1 MLRGVLEGVKEP
13 LWSLEKELEL
23 VEKVFELHLLR
34 DKALFT
40 LEREVPSPL
49 PKVQVPPMSLVS
61 LAENAVKHG
70 PAAGHRGVVRC
81 SIADTNGTLTF
92 VLENPGPYRGPREGS
107 EGLPSLRK
115 QLELTWGRAAS
126 LVVEAVG
133 NERTRATLK
142 MPTTQS
148 ENRS

>member
-1 MLRGVLEGVKEP
+1 MTR
-13 LWSLEKELEL
+13 
-23 VEKVFELHLLR
+23 
-34 DKALFT
+34 
-40 LEREVPSPL
+40 
-49 PKVQVPPMSLVS
+49 
-61 LAENAVKHG
+61 
-70 PAAGHRGVVRC
+70 AAGMPAVFATVRAMTAWTLRSGVVRC
-81 SIADTNGTLTF
+81 SNADTNGTLTF